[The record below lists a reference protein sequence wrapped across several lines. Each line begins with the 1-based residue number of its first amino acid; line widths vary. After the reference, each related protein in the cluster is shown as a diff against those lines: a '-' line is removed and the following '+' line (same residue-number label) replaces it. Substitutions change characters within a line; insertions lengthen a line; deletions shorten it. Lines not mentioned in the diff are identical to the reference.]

1 MSYTNIG
8 NALRNLARRDKLIL
22 LICTDCLI
30 AFLCWVVFGPPFA
43 FMIASNFES
52 SLHKIIQDNILSFIV
67 PFFLTFFYFIW
78 SGFYRSLMKFFDS
91 KDSIFRAL
99 LGSLTFG
106 ISWGIT
112 YLSQYDSI
120 RTDYLSTVILQA
132 FLLSAVFYAF
142 LQISRD
148 IAQLIIY
155 PVSERFNGKP
165 VLIYGAGSA
174 GNELYQAIKVNPAI
188 KVIGFYDNSPTLSG
202 AEINN
207 LKIYG
212 KHKHIKK
219 LSEKYPNME
228 IYLAIPSLSTN
239 QRRRIISSL
248 EGYKVAIRSMP
259 ALHDVVEDE
268 KALLQIQ
275 ELSLD
280 DILPRKIVR
289 KSDIRFDNKTIL
301 ITGAGGSI
309 GSELTRQIC
318 RLNPSK
324 IILLDNSE
332 FNLYQINRS
341 LINEFADAI
350 ECNLQL
356 VDVCDEKTMEIAFER
371 LKPDVVFHAAAF
383 KHVPMGE
390 SNPIEMLKNN
400 VIGTKNVVKLALK
413 YNIKSL
419 TFISTDKAVD
429 PCNIM
434 GASKRIGEMIIRA
447 AANQTKISISAV
459 RFGNVLD
466 SAGSVL
472 PLFEEQIAMGG
483 PVTITHNEVERYF
496 MTAEEASRLVLQAT
510 ALNVNQTRKDAS
522 IYILEMG
529 NPVRISNLAKQLIR
543 LRGLVP
549 DRDIKIKYTGLRP
562 GEKITETL
570 MNHDESLESTYI
582 NGIKRLTE
590 EMYTPDDMRDRVRK
604 LIRALNAHDEVRVKA
619 ALFDL
624 LPEFIPNGS
633 LS

>member
-1 MSYTNIG
+1 VKIASENG
-8 NALRNLARRDKLIL
+8 APLLQKSRNLGTALSPFEVSDLIGRPVQDLDIDLVRR
-22 LICTDCLI
+22 
-30 AFLCWVVFGPPFA
+30 
-43 FMIASNFES
+43 
-52 SLHKIIQDNILSFIV
+52 
-67 PFFLTFFYFIW
+67 
-78 SGFYRSLMKFFDS
+78 
-91 KDSIFRAL
+91 
-99 LGSLTFG
+99 
-106 ISWGIT
+106 
-112 YLSQYDSI
+112 
-120 RTDYLSTVILQA
+120 
-132 FLLSAVFYAF
+132 
-142 LQISRD
+142 QIK
-148 IAQLIIY
+148 
-155 PVSERFNGKP
+155 G
-165 VLIYGAGSA
+165 
-174 GNELYQAIKVNPAI
+174 
-188 KVIGFYDNSPTLSG
+188 
-202 AEINN
+202 
-207 LKIYG
+207 
-212 KHKHIKK
+212 
-219 LSEKYPNME
+219 
-228 IYLAIPSLSTN
+228 
-239 QRRRIISSL
+239 RR
-248 EGYKVAIRSMP
+248 V
-259 ALHDVVEDE
+259 
-268 KALLQIQ
+268 
-275 ELSLD
+275 
-280 DILPRKIVR
+280 
-289 KSDIRFDNKTIL
+289 L

-324 IILLDNSE
+324 VILLDNSE

-413 YNIKSL
+413 YKIKSL

-447 AANQTKISISAV
+447 AASQAKISISAV

-510 ALNVNQTRKDAS
+510 ALNENQTRKDAS

-529 NPVRISNLAKQLIR
+529 DPVRISNLAKQLIR